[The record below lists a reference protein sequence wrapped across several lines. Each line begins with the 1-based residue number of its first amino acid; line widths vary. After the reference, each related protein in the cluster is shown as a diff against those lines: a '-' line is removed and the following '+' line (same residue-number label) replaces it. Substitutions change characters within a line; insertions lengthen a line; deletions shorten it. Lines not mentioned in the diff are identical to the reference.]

1 MTLAEEIKRRPP
13 HRKTEL
19 IAVAARALH
28 LRDLDALSVC
38 EDVVN
43 RWELE
48 EDEREALD
56 DLILA
61 MTEAVHDL
69 PE

>member
-1 MTLAEEIKRRPP
+1 MPLAEENKRRPP
-13 HRKTEL
+13 HRKPAL
-19 IAVAARALH
+19 IPVAARALH
-28 LRDLDALSVC
+28 ARDLDALSVC